1 VQVIENVDKEVGSM
15 SKKIGKR
22 LPILPC
28 LLMIMLV
35 LSACNFPGL
44 SSTEDQF
51 ATAAA
56 ETVAA
61 QLTFGPQ
68 QSPVVIDTAT
78 PNPQTETPITD
89 TPKPSITPSPTEGC
103 TDKIKF
109 DKDVTIPDDT
119 RMDPGED
126 FTKIWRMKNDG
137 TCTWTPSYTVVFDGG
152 NIMGG
157 PPSTPLNGNV
167 PPGST
172 VDISIDLTAPLSN
185 GEWRG
190 DWKLRNPDGVL
201 FGLGSDGESPFWVQ
215 IIVGPTPTP
224 KPETVYNFVANYCT
238 ASWVSGAG
246 SLPCP
251 GTDTDAEGFVIKKD
265 NPKLENGT
273 TDDEPALWTHP
284 QWVNNGV
291 ISGRFPAFNVLEG
304 DHFKT
309 VIGCLYGGAA
319 CDVKF
324 QITYRA
330 NGGGLELLD
339 QWTESYDGTIRKID
353 IDLAANGLA
362 GKSVEFSLVVQAN
375 GPSNQDWAF
384 WLLPR
389 IEGPSR

>member
-1 VQVIENVDKEVGSM
+1 M
-15 SKKIGKR
+15 SKETGLK
-22 LPILPC
+22 LAILPH
-28 LLMIMLV
+28 LLLIMLL

-44 SSTEDQF
+44 GSTEDQF

-61 QLTFGPQ
+61 QLTLNAQ
-68 QSPVVIDTAT
+68 SSPVVIEDTVT
-78 PNPQTETPITD
+78 PSPQTDKPSTD
-89 TPKPSITPSPTEGC
+89 TPQPSITPSPTEGC
-103 TDKIKF
+103 TDKIDF

-119 RMDPGED
+119 RLNPGEN
-126 FTKIWRMKNDG
+126 FTKIWRMKNIG
-137 TCTWTPSYTVVFDGG
+137 TCTWTTSYAVVFDSG

-157 PPSTPLNGNV
+157 PPSTSLSGNV
-167 PPGST
+167 SPGGT
-172 VDISIDLTAPLSN
+172 VDISIDFTAPLSN
-185 GEWRG
+185 GTHKGNWMM
-190 DWKLRNPDGVL
+190 RNSHGVL
-201 FGLGSDGESPFWVQ
+201 FGLGSDSKSPFWVQ

-224 KPETVYNFVANYCT
+224 KPEVVYNFVTNYCS
-238 ASWVSGAG
+238 ANWVSGAG
-246 SLPCP
+246 VLACP
-251 GTDTDAEGFVIKKD
+251 GSDSDAQGFVIKVN

-291 ISGRFPAFNVLEG
+291 ISGRYPAFNVVEG
-304 DHFKT
+304 DHLKM

-324 QITYRA
+324 QITYHA
-330 NGGGLELLD
+330 NGGSLQLLD

-375 GPSNQDWAF
+375 GPSTQDWAF

-389 IEGPSR
+389 IEGPPR